1 MTGVD
6 CNCTL
11 RLQVLFGDAREN
23 FLFDLRQAFSRRARN
38 TQRLEMFPVTVFR
51 QIAFVQKQ
59 NFTAIVGAFLEMWR
73 PWRVA
78 IHDVETQVRGL
89 ERFFGARDSL
99 ALEFA
104 CRRSQAG
111 GIEQADWHTTK
122 VDHFLD
128 RIAGRAVGCANVY
141 ALITK
146 KLIKPTRLARTGR
159 TISPDSPTF

>member
-1 MTGVD
+1 
-6 CNCTL
+6 
-11 RLQVLFGDAREN
+11 
-23 FLFDLRQAFSRRARN
+23 
-38 TQRLEMFPVTVFR
+38 
-51 QIAFVQKQ
+51 
-59 NFTAIVGAFLEMWR
+59 MWR

-104 CRRSQAG
+104 GRRSEAG

-128 RIAGRAVGCANVY
+128 RIARRPVGFANDY
-141 ALITK
+141 AFITK
-146 KLIKPTRLARTGR
+146 KLIKQARFARVRR
-159 TISPDSPTF
+159 TINHDPHTFAQNAPLIGRGEEGGDFLRN

>member
-6 CNCTL
+6 CNCAL

-38 TQRLEMFPVTVFR
+38 TQRVEMFPITVFR
-51 QIAFVQKQ
+51 QIAFVQKH

-104 CRRSQAG
+104 GRRWRPAVSS
-111 GIEQADWHTTK
+111 K
-122 VDHFLD
+122 
-128 RIAGRAVGCANVY
+128 RIGTPRR
-141 ALITK
+141 LI
-146 KLIKPTRLARTGR
+146 
-159 TISPDSPTF
+159 ISSMVSRVVPWV